1 LEGYKEYPD
10 IGTYKIDNY
19 YDKEKQTNAVIMDRT
34 LDKHITPIPLFG
46 NCNYGITTVISKY
59 YTTNLISLF
68 YE

>member
-1 LEGYKEYPD
+1 
-10 IGTYKIDNY
+10 
-19 YDKEKQTNAVIMDRT
+19 AVIMDRT